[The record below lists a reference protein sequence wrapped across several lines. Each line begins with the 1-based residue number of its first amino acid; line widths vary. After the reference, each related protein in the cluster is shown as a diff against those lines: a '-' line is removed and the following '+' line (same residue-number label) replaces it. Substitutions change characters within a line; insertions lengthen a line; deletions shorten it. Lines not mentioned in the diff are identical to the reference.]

1 MQGLKKL
8 PIVLLAAMLGIASL
22 HGYAQNVDC
31 RSCHSPDA
39 TPDVDDYS
47 QIYAK
52 PSSHHPVGVKY
63 PAGQDAKPGFNLPN
77 AHSNDITFFDKNG
90 NGQPDDDEIQ
100 LFGGSSVATIECAS
114 CHRGHGDASAPA
126 NTTRNHYLRFDNTG
140 SALCTTCHNY

>member
-1 MQGLKKL
+1 MQKL
-8 PIVLLAAMLGIASL
+8 TKLSIVFLAAVLNTVSL

-31 RSCHSPDA
+31 RSCHSLDA
-39 TPDVDDYS
+39 APGVDDYS
-47 QIYAK
+47 RIYTK

-63 PAGQDAKPGFNLPN
+63 PAGSGAKPGFNSPSVN
-77 AHSNDITFFDKNG
+77 SSDITFFDKNG

-100 LFGGSSVATIECAS
+100 LFGGSGVATIECAS
-114 CHRGHGDASAPA
+114 CHRGHGDTSAPA